1 LDSARPT
8 YVSGECEIDLGRR
21 ELRVSGATAPL
32 GGRAFEI
39 LEVLSQARGEL
50 VTKDQ
55 LLDRVWGRAAVSENL
70 LQVHISAV
78 RKALGSY
85 RSLLKTQSG
94 QGYRLLGDWGIE
106 LEPASRP
113 YPVRTNTP
121 QQLQAN
127 ERSNLP
133 GLVTEMFG
141 REEALPYLC
150 GLLSAYRIVTLSGA
164 GGIGK
169 TTLALHAARELLPD
183 FADGAWF
190 VELAS
195 LSDQSLV
202 SSTVASTLGLKLGD
216 ANSTVSVA
224 RSIGTTRLLLVLDNC
239 EHVIEAVASLAE
251 TLLRQCPRLTILATS
266 REVLRIGGE
275 YIYRLPPLD
284 VPDIEQAKVD
294 QIRSHSAVALFIAR
308 TELLDPIVLP
318 HTDNL
323 PMIASICR
331 HLDGMPLAIEFAAAR
346 AATLGIEAVHA
357 ELRNRF
363 ALLTTGRRTAVSRHK
378 TLRATLDWSYELL
391 PAKERELL
399 YRLSVISGS
408 FGLPA
413 AQALAEK
420 TLDGG
425 ELAVAERI
433 INLVDK
439 SLIMPDRTDAGRWR
453 LLETTRAY
461 AADKLSESGEA
472 EQVARFHAEFFLEM
486 FSPFATES
494 QLQAAIDGLH
504 LYRREVDNLRVALTW
519 AFSETGDSEIG
530 VRLAA
535 ASCDF
540 WIAESLIAEC
550 RDWSSRALA
559 QLGAAAGTRHEMVL
573 RCAFGRTL
581 LYTKGMI
588 AESLVALERGLRLA
602 EELDDPDFQQRASLD
617 IWLFKS
623 RSALLVDAL
632 DAARRL
638 EQLAHGRETRFTAA
652 ADWIVGISLTY
663 LAAHEEASH
672 RLQRA
677 SENYPIERREKDL
690 IRIGSDLRASAAGHL
705 TVNLVSLGELDGAS
719 HSAIRAIAEAR
730 ATKHA
735 TVLCIA
741 LVWAGFTFLCL
752 GDLSRCEQIGEELA
766 EHAYKHGMHPFH
778 AAGMCIRGSVLARRG
793 QPAAAIGPLRVG
805 LAGMQETAYLLFY
818 PFFMV
823 ELSQALVAIDRIDD
837 AKTEIDKALEVAN
850 RIDYRWLVPDIKRN
864 KAEILVKSDAR
875 NIEEAEQLLSEALV
889 QSRSQGARYWEFC
902 AAVSSAELQC
912 SLGDVAG
919 ARALFTPYYDRLSK
933 DTATPMIERAEKL
946 RFILG

>member
-1 LDSARPT
+1 M
-8 YVSGECEIDLGRR
+8 
-21 ELRVSGATAPL
+21 
-32 GGRAFEI
+32 
-39 LEVLSQARGEL
+39 
-50 VTKDQ
+50 
-55 LLDRVWGRAAVSENL
+55 
-70 LQVHISAV
+70 
-78 RKALGSY
+78 
-85 RSLLKTQSG
+85 
-94 QGYRLLGDWGIE
+94 LGDWGVE

-113 YPVRTNTP
+113 YPVRSSTKP
-121 QQLQAN
+121 QSQAN

-133 GLVTEMFG
+133 GLVTELIG
-141 REEALPYLC
+141 REEALPHLC
-150 GLLSAYRIVTLSGA
+150 SLLSAYRVVTLSGA

-169 TTLALHAARELLPD
+169 TTLALHAAHQLLPE

-190 VELAS
+190 VELAP
-195 LSDQSLV
+195 LSDPGLV

-224 RSIGTTRLLLVLDNC
+224 RSIGTSRLLVVLDNC

-251 TLLRQCPRLTILATS
+251 TLVRQCPYLTILATS
-266 REVLRIGGE
+266 REVLRISGE
-275 YIYRLPPLD
+275 FIFRVPPLD
-284 VPDIEQAKVD
+284 VPDVEQAGAE
-294 QIRSHSAVALFIAR
+294 QISSHSAVALFIAR
-308 TELLDPIVLP
+308 TEVLDPITLP
-318 HTDNL
+318 QADNL

-346 AATLGIEAVHA
+346 AATLGIGAVHT
-357 ELRNRF
+357 ELRNIF

-391 PAKERELL
+391 PSKERELL

-413 AQALAEK
+413 AQALAGSS
-420 TLDGG
+420 LDG

-461 AADKLSESGEA
+461 AAEKLSESGEA
-472 EQVARFHAEFFLEM
+472 EQVARTHAEFFLEV
-486 FSPFATES
+486 FSPFAAES
-494 QLQAAIDGLH
+494 QLQGAIDELH

-519 AFSETGDSEIG
+519 AFSESGDSGIG
-530 VRLAA
+530 IKLAA

-550 RDWSSRALA
+550 RDWSNRALA
-559 QLGAAAGTRHEMVL
+559 QLGAAAGSRHEMVL

-588 AESLVALERGLRLA
+588 PESLLALEQGLRLA
-602 EELDDPDFQQRASLD
+602 EKLDDPDFQQRASLD

-638 EQLAHGRETRFTAA
+638 EELAHGREIRFAAA

-663 LAAHEEASH
+663 LAAHEEAAQK
-672 RLQRA
+672 LQRA
-677 SENYPIERREKDL
+677 SENYPIERRDKDL

-705 TVNLVSLGELDGAS
+705 TVNLVSLGELEGAS

-752 GDLSRCEQIGEELA
+752 GDLSRCELIGEELA

-793 QPAAAIGPLRVG
+793 EPAAAIGPLRVG
-805 LAGMQETAYLLFY
+805 LAGMKETAYLLFY
-818 PFFMV
+818 PFFIV
-823 ELSQALVAIDRIDD
+823 ELSQALVAIDRIED
-837 AKTEIDKALEVAN
+837 AKTEIDRALEIAN
-850 RIDYRWLVPDIKRN
+850 KIDYRWLVPDIKRN
-864 KAEILVKSDAR
+864 KAEILVKSDPR
-875 NIEEAEQLLSEALV
+875 NFEEAEQLLSEALV
-889 QSRSQGARYWEFC
+889 QSQSQGARYWEFC
-902 AAVSSAELQC
+902 AAVSSAELQY
-912 SLGDVAG
+912 SHGDVAG
-919 ARALFTPYYDRLSK
+919 ARAFLTPYYERISK
-933 DTATPMIERAEKL
+933 DAATPMIERAEKL
-946 RFILG
+946 MSILK